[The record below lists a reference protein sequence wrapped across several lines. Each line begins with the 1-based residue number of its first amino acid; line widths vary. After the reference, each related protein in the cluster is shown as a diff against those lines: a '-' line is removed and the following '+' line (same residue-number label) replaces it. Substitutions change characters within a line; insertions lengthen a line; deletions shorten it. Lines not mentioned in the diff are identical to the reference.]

1 MEPFHPVM
9 AVDSGSFS
17 SLVTTA
23 TSATATSTTATIAA
37 AKSTRNPA
45 TATPRQEPEHPA
57 TNQYGHKP
65 RYTRNEEEQKS
76 VKPNGQQTP
85 RENREKSFDN
95 PRY

>member
-45 TATPRQEPEHPA
+45 TAPRQEPEHPA

>member
-1 MEPFHPVM
+1 M

-23 TSATATSTTATIAA
+23 TSATATSTTTAA
-37 AKSTRNPA
+37 AKSSRNPA
-45 TATPRQEPEHPA
+45 TATPRQEPEHPD

-76 VKPNGQQTP
+76 VKPNGQ
-85 RENREKSFDN
+85 
-95 PRY
+95 